1 MENNLTQKRIT
12 DTDIICPLL
21 TQGSVYE
28 LVYGTLYHSACKN
41 DEVIY
46 NLVVTLCLNQKV
58 KPLQR
63 IFSKKCLVVLDEIFN
78 KIDVLNKQYDD
89 VRVVIPLYNEGT
101 GEIEY
106 WKKTGTWVQNT
117 LQPLAQQLQQ
127 GQPISGQVFII
138 GRTGE
143 GLQTRYSVM
152 PDMSRPNDGRKA
164 DEFGEIQDAY
174 TTGMIKEADY
184 DYDPNAVPQQ
194 NNFGQ
199 PQQGFNQQPQ
209 QGFNQQFNQ
218 GYNQQSF
225 GGQQATRRVVDSF

>member
-1 MENNLTQKRIT
+1 MAKITFDQIGNYTRGGGKYFSIKPGESARVRFLYNTTNDIVPYVVHEFNTPGNSVTIDCGRQNNE
-12 DTDIICPLL
+12 PLD
-21 TQGSVYE
+21 
-28 LVYGTLYHSACKN
+28 ACKWCASGN
-41 DEVIY
+41 PAV
-46 NLVVTLCLNQKV
+46 
-58 KPLQR
+58 
-63 IFSKKCLVVLDEIFN
+63 
-78 KIDVLNKQYDD
+78 

-194 NNFGQ
+194 NNFN
-199 PQQGFNQQPQ
+199 QQNNFGQPQ

>member
-1 MENNLTQKRIT
+1 MAKITFDQIGNYTRGGGKYFSIKPGESARVRFLYNTTNDIVPYVVHEFNTPGNSVTIDCGRQNNE
-12 DTDIICPLL
+12 PLD
-21 TQGSVYE
+21 
-28 LVYGTLYHSACKN
+28 ACKWCASGN
-41 DEVIY
+41 PAV
-46 NLVVTLCLNQKV
+46 
-58 KPLQR
+58 
-63 IFSKKCLVVLDEIFN
+63 
-78 KIDVLNKQYDD
+78 

>member
-1 MENNLTQKRIT
+1 MAKITFDQIGNYTRGGGKYFSIKPGESARVRFLYNTTNDIVPYVVHEFNTPGNSVTIDCGRQNNE
-12 DTDIICPLL
+12 PLD
-21 TQGSVYE
+21 
-28 LVYGTLYHSACKN
+28 ACKWCASGN
-41 DEVIY
+41 PAV
-46 NLVVTLCLNQKV
+46 
-58 KPLQR
+58 
-63 IFSKKCLVVLDEIFN
+63 
-78 KIDVLNKQYDD
+78 

-174 TTGMIKEADY
+174 TTGMVKEADY

-194 NNFGQ
+194 NNFN
-199 PQQGFNQQPQ
+199 QQNNFGQPQ

>member
-1 MENNLTQKRIT
+1 MAKITFDQIGNYTRGGGKYFSIKPGESARVRFLYNTTNDIVPYVVHEFNTPGNSVTIDCGRQNNE
-12 DTDIICPLL
+12 PLD
-21 TQGSVYE
+21 
-28 LVYGTLYHSACKN
+28 ACKWCASGN
-41 DEVIY
+41 PAV
-46 NLVVTLCLNQKV
+46 
-58 KPLQR
+58 
-63 IFSKKCLVVLDEIFN
+63 
-78 KIDVLNKQYDD
+78 

-184 DYDPNAVPQQ
+184 DYDPNAAPQQ
-194 NNFGQ
+194 NNFN
-199 PQQGFNQQPQ
+199 QQNNFGQPQ

>member
-1 MENNLTQKRIT
+1 MAKITFDQIGNYTRGGGKYFSIKPGESARVRFLYNTTNDIVPYVVHEFNTPGNSVTIDCGRQNNE
-12 DTDIICPLL
+12 PLD
-21 TQGSVYE
+21 
-28 LVYGTLYHSACKN
+28 ACKWCASGN
-41 DEVIY
+41 PAV
-46 NLVVTLCLNQKV
+46 
-58 KPLQR
+58 
-63 IFSKKCLVVLDEIFN
+63 
-78 KIDVLNKQYDD
+78 

-184 DYDPNAVPQQ
+184 DYDPNAAPQQ

>member
-1 MENNLTQKRIT
+1 MAKITFDQIGNYTRGGGKYFSIKPGESARVRFLYNTTNDIVPYVVHEFNTPGNSVTIDCGRQNNE
-12 DTDIICPLL
+12 PLD
-21 TQGSVYE
+21 
-28 LVYGTLYHSACKN
+28 ACKWCASGN
-41 DEVIY
+41 PAV
-46 NLVVTLCLNQKV
+46 
-58 KPLQR
+58 
-63 IFSKKCLVVLDEIFN
+63 
-78 KIDVLNKQYDD
+78 

-106 WKKTGTWVQNT
+106 WKKTGTWIQNT

-199 PQQGFNQQPQ
+199 PQQGFNQQ
-209 QGFNQQFNQ
+209 FNQ

>member
-1 MENNLTQKRIT
+1 MAKITFDQIGNYTRGGGKYFSIKPGESARVRFLYNTTNDIVPYVVHEFNTPGNSVTIDCGRQNNE
-12 DTDIICPLL
+12 PLD
-21 TQGSVYE
+21 
-28 LVYGTLYHSACKN
+28 ACKWCASGN
-41 DEVIY
+41 PAV
-46 NLVVTLCLNQKV
+46 
-58 KPLQR
+58 
-63 IFSKKCLVVLDEIFN
+63 
-78 KIDVLNKQYDD
+78 

-184 DYDPNAVPQQ
+184 DYDANAVPQQ

>member
-1 MENNLTQKRIT
+1 MARISFDQIGNYTRGGGKYFSIKPGETARVRFLYNTTNDIVPYVVHEFNTPGNSVTIDCGRQNNE
-12 DTDIICPLL
+12 PLD
-21 TQGSVYE
+21 
-28 LVYGTLYHSACKN
+28 ACKWCASGN
-41 DEVIY
+41 PAV
-46 NLVVTLCLNQKV
+46 
-58 KPLQR
+58 
-63 IFSKKCLVVLDEIFN
+63 
-78 KIDVLNKQYDD
+78 
-89 VRVVIPLYNEGT
+89 VRVVIPLYNEST

-152 PDMSRPNDGRKA
+152 PDMSRQNDGKTA
-164 DEFGEIQDAY
+164 DQFGEIQDAY

-184 DYDPNAVPQQ
+184 DYDPNAAPQQ

-199 PQQGFNQQPQ
+199 QYQQPQ

-218 GYNQQSF
+218 NFNQQSF

>member
-1 MENNLTQKRIT
+1 MAKITFDQIGNYTRGGGKYFSIKPGESARVRFLYNTTNDIVPYVVHEFNTPGNSVTIDCGRQNNE
-12 DTDIICPLL
+12 PLD
-21 TQGSVYE
+21 
-28 LVYGTLYHSACKN
+28 ACKWCASGN
-41 DEVIY
+41 PAV
-46 NLVVTLCLNQKV
+46 
-58 KPLQR
+58 
-63 IFSKKCLVVLDEIFN
+63 
-78 KIDVLNKQYDD
+78 

-199 PQQGFNQQPQ
+199 PQQGFNQQ
-209 QGFNQQFNQ
+209 FNQ